1 VKPPVGGQAVIE
13 GVMMQNG
20 DRIAVAVRRQ
30 VDDEIVVRA
39 IPARFRFKRLGQI
52 PFLRGLFRLYDMMSL
67 GLRALNLSTQLAFPE
82 EEQLSRGGTFLTFTV
97 AIGVAIGA
105 FIVLPLY
112 LTNNIAGL
120 RLGSSVLFNLVE
132 GLIRLAFFFV
142 YLLVISRL
150 KDIHRVFQYHGAEH
164 KAVYTYEAD
173 EPLTIANARPHTTL
187 HPRCGTAFLMTVF
200 VIAILVFSLAGNP
213 TLWLKILSRL
223 LLLPVVAGLSY
234 ETLRFSGRNFD
245 RWWVRLLAQ
254 PGLWLQRLTTAEPD
268 DDMIEVAL
276 AALRRVLDAEDASTE
291 SEPTLEAGSS
301 ASSRSVDS
309 GPIPD

>member
-30 VDDEIVVRA
+30 SDGEILVRSM
-39 IPARFRFKRLGQI
+39 PARTRFVRLGKI
-52 PFLRGLFRLYDMMSL
+52 PLLRGLFRMYDMMSL
-67 GLRALNLSTQLAFPE
+67 GLRALNLSTKLAFPE
-82 EEQLSRGGTFLTFTV
+82 DEQLSQGGTFLTFTV
-97 AIGVAIGA
+97 AIAIAIGA

-112 LTNNIAGL
+112 LTNSISGL

-132 GLIRLAFFFV
+132 GFIRLGFFFI
-142 YLLVISRL
+142 YLFVISRL

-164 KAVYTYEAD
+164 KAIYTYEAE
-173 EPLTIANARPHTTL
+173 EPLTVENAKRHTTL

-213 TLWLKILSRL
+213 ALWLKILSRL
-223 LLLPVVAGLSY
+223 LLLPVVAGISY
-234 ETLRFSGRNFD
+234 EALRFSGRNYD

-268 DDMIEVAL
+268 DDMLEVAL
-276 AALRRVLDAEDASTE
+276 TVLRRVLGVETPETEPELEPVAAE
-291 SEPTLEAGSS
+291 
-301 ASSRSVDS
+301 
-309 GPIPD
+309 